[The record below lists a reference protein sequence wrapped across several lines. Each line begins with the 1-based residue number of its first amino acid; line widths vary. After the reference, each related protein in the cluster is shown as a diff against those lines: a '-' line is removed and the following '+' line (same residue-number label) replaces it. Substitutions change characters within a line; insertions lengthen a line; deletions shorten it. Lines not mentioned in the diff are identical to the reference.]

1 MLLISNIIVFLDEE
15 KRFVIGNIFVASSA
29 IILQMSL
36 SLKDVYRQN
45 LDGLI
50 GKTYAFLAIG
60 LMLLCIA
67 EILCTYSKIGLGI
80 KNRFRSISNIF
91 WLAGYVPLIYYIIKM
106 HKLFNCVHKS
116 NTILVCISTIYLWIH
131 ILFLIQH
138 SEFSLQYKIQYFN

>member
-1 MLLISNIIVFLDEE
+1 MKK

-45 LDGLI
+45 LDGL

-67 EILCTYSKIGLGI
+67 EILCTYSKIGLEI
-80 KNRFRSISNIF
+80 KNRFRFNSNIF

-116 NTILVCISTIYLWIH
+116 TTILICINLQFIFGFVIY
-131 ILFLIQH
+131 F
-138 SEFSLQYKIQYFN
+138 

>member
-1 MLLISNIIVFLDEE
+1 MK

-60 LMLLCIA
+60 LILLCIA
-67 EILCTYSKIGLGI
+67 EIL
-80 KNRFRSISNIF
+80 
-91 WLAGYVPLIYYIIKM
+91 ALILK
-106 HKLFNCVHKS
+106 
-116 NTILVCISTIYLWIH
+116 
-131 ILFLIQH
+131 
-138 SEFSLQYKIQYFN
+138 

>member
-1 MLLISNIIVFLDEE
+1 VLLISNIIVFLDEE

-50 GKTYAFLAIG
+50 GKKYAFIAIG

-91 WLAGYVPLIYYIIKM
+91 WLAGYAPLIYYIIKM
-106 HKLFNCVHKS
+106 HKLFDCVHKS
-116 NTILVCISTIYLWIH
+116 NTILVCINLQFIFGFVIY
-131 ILFLIQH
+131 F
-138 SEFSLQYKIQYFN
+138 

>member
-15 KRFVIGNIFVASSA
+15 KRFFIGNIFVASSA

-91 WLAGYVPLIYYIIKM
+91 WLAGM
-106 HKLFNCVHKS
+106 
-116 NTILVCISTIYLWIH
+116 YL
-131 ILFLIQH
+131 
-138 SEFSLQYKIQYFN
+138 

>member
-1 MLLISNIIVFLDEE
+1 VLLISNIIVFLDE

-91 WLAGYVPLIYYIIKM
+91 WLAEYVPLIYYIIKM

-116 NTILVCISTIYLWIH
+116 NTILVCIN
-131 ILFLIQH
+131 
-138 SEFSLQYKIQYFN
+138 LQFIFGFIFYF